1 MARLPRPPK
10 EYSDLAM
17 ARELNAAIDASKPDR
32 VALTRHEMP
41 RVTPNSVPQ
50 RDYRRTLFE
59 SLFT

>member
-17 ARELNAAIDASKPDR
+17 ARELNAAIDASRQPSS
-32 VALTRHEMP
+32 TRQ
-41 RVTPNSVPQ
+41 VPINQ
-50 RDYRRTLFE
+50 PSSNGQARDYRRTLFE